1 MQTFSYALWLTI
13 ALFFQQAAQPPLPL
27 IRENATVKVSE
38 HVYVIPD
45 FSVGAVPNVGI
56 VVGSKGTLVTLD
68 IPRRY
73 SPTAGAGT
81 ALGKILNRLT
91 LHLSIGQAY

>member
-1 MQTFSYALWLTI
+1 MNGQ
-13 ALFFQQAAQPPLPL
+13 
-27 IRENATVKVSE
+27 N
-38 HVYVIPD
+38 
-45 FSVGAVPNVGI
+45 
-56 VVGSKGTLVTLD
+56 TLVPLD

-81 ALGKILNRLT
+81 AIGKILNRLT